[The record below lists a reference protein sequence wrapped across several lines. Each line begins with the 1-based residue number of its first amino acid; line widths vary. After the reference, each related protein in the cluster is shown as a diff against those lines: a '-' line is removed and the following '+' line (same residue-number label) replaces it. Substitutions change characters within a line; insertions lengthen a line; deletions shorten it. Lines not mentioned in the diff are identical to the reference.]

1 MPRQTER
8 TRSYTPT
15 RRRPRRKRARSP
27 RFLSILLALVILV
40 VGVYCAKVV
49 IAKITRPYLI
59 SYGES
64 REISELKR
72 QIATST
78 TENRQLKK
86 DITDVGTPQG
96 KDAEARKLGWV
107 KKGEVAIV
115 VEQPQKTG
123 LESAETRAGKSCWQR
138 AGDWFTR
145 LFHRKDP
152 AR

>member
-1 MPRQTER
+1 M
-8 TRSYTPT
+8 
-15 RRRPRRKRARSP
+15 
-27 RFLSILLALVILV
+27 ILV

-78 TENRQLKK
+78 TENRQIKK
-86 DITDVGTPQG
+86 DITDVGTLQG

-115 VEQPQKTG
+115 VEQPHRPGYGSDQPADT
-123 LESAETRAGKSCWQR
+123 AGKSCWQR

-145 LFHRKDP
+145 LVHRKDS